1 MCRDATDVGAME
13 EQQKR
18 MKDLAN
24 RFWSK
29 TDEERAFIKQTFDT
43 WHVDAS
49 KSLGGGGRER
59 VCLLWG
65 YV

>member
-1 MCRDATDVGAME
+1 ME